1 MYNLHDNESIN
12 TPLDLRL
19 YNRFNKTR
27 RLRIKRGKLKKLPKS
42 KYSFYAHHLKNSS
55 QQFNNCLQ
63 TSFKQSDTF
72 NCSICNMETIN
83 FNMFIQH
90 MVLHLNQLTND
101 TTINTLSDKHS
112 LHECNK
118 RKSQM
123 AMMTMTTMTAIMM
136 TMMTSKRLPFNE
148 ILNNEQLSFLLTNEY
163 LIKQNN
169 QSNKQINEC
178 LHLMCNICKHEL
190 IFEQFTNLMDHL
202 QTKHLSIEYRCN
214 GCHQIFSDRIQCLV
228 HILCQHIT
236 TVQLLTDNN
245 HTTNNL
251 TNLSSSSSN
260 NNNPMITTNN
270 NNVLCDDNENITC
283 KYQHSNNVWCN
294 NTLLRN
300 MYQNNP
306 MIINELNDD
315 NHLEDHVNTM
325 EKSSANCNCHTQSL
339 IHFLSML
346 FWRSLSS
353 INWMQSDTDE
363 LVDKHIKVL
372 NTESNQSHE
381 NRISISDECTQSVTL
396 TSASSASSS
405 ILNLQADYVTQES
418 THKTINMVLLDE
430 VKSRQMNQSIEENQ
444 SNEVNQI
451 DLYQTSLNCVHLL
464 RSHPVLGLLPH
475 EIASKVDSYKAS
487 RICHL
492 CLKEFAD
499 EMTVLHHQV
508 EEHSLDDQSNVINS
522 INQ

>member
-90 MVLHLNQLTND
+90 M
-101 TTINTLSDKHS
+101 
-112 LHECNK
+112 
-118 RKSQM
+118 
-123 AMMTMTTMTAIMM
+123 
-136 TMMTSKRLPFNE
+136 
-148 ILNNEQLSFLLTNEY
+148 
-163 LIKQNN
+163 
-169 QSNKQINEC
+169 
-178 LHLMCNICKHEL
+178 
-190 IFEQFTNLMDHL
+190 
-202 QTKHLSIEYRCN
+202 
-214 GCHQIFSDRIQCLV
+214 
-228 HILCQHIT
+228 
-236 TVQLLTDNN
+236 
-245 HTTNNL
+245 
-251 TNLSSSSSN
+251 
-260 NNNPMITTNN
+260 
-270 NNVLCDDNENITC
+270 
-283 KYQHSNNVWCN
+283 
-294 NTLLRN
+294 
-300 MYQNNP
+300 
-306 MIINELNDD
+306 
-315 NHLEDHVNTM
+315 
-325 EKSSANCNCHTQSL
+325 
-339 IHFLSML
+339 
-346 FWRSLSS
+346 
-353 INWMQSDTDE
+353 
-363 LVDKHIKVL
+363 
-372 NTESNQSHE
+372 
-381 NRISISDECTQSVTL
+381 
-396 TSASSASSS
+396 
-405 ILNLQADYVTQES
+405 LQADYVTQES